1 MTHDAPD
8 LRDDDVLK
16 VVDLHCSLG
25 SGKKRTRVLRGVDLT
40 IRSGSILGILGANG
54 AGKTTLVNV
63 LSTLIPFQE
72 GHVTVAGYDLKKEPA
87 KVRQSIS
94 LTGQYAA
101 VDELLTGREN
111 LVYFGQL
118 SRLTKKES
126 AQRADEMLELFSL
139 SGAADRRVSEYS
151 GGMRRR
157 LDIAVSLMVP
167 PKLLFLDEPTTGL
180 DPSSRADV
188 WEMIQQLRQ
197 IGTSVLLTTQYL
209 EEADRLSDRIAV
221 LAQGRVVAEG
231 TPRDLK
237 ERYGNMFCDVTMNTT
252 AHAEEFNTLATDQGM
267 NTQLDDCVI
276 RAEAPQGHRD
286 LVRLLNLWT
295 GDPDDIIDVSLT
307 PPSLEDVYRALADS
321 GDIAGKAGH

>member
-1 MTHDAPD
+1 MNHDASEPHSGN
-8 LRDDDVLK
+8 VLE
-16 VVDLHCSLG
+16 VTNLHCSLG
-25 SGKKRTRVLRGVDLT
+25 SAKKRTHVLRGVDLT
-40 IRSGSILGILGANG
+40 IRSGTILGILGANG

-72 GHVTVAGYDLKKEPA
+72 GTATVAGHDLRTDAPG
-87 KVRQSIS
+87 VRESIS

-101 VDELLTGREN
+101 VDELLTGKEN

-118 SRLTKKES
+118 ARLTKKES
-126 AQRADEMLELFSL
+126 ADRADEMLNLFSL
-139 SGAADRRVSEYS
+139 SGAADRPVSEYS

-180 DPSSRADV
+180 DPSSRNDV
-188 WEMIQQLRQ
+188 WEMIHQLGQ
-197 IGTSVLLTTQYL
+197 TGTSVLLTTQYL
-209 EEADRLSDRIAV
+209 EEADNLSDRIAV
-221 LAQGRVVAEG
+221 LAQGQLVAEG
-231 TPRDLK
+231 TPRELK
-237 ERYGNMFCDVTMNTT
+237 TRYGNMFCDITLDTPENARAFDKLAADAGLTT
-252 AHAEEFNTLATDQGM
+252 QIH
-267 NTQLDDCVI
+267 DCMV

-295 GDPDDIIDVSLT
+295 GNPDNIVDVSLT